1 VEFNSVVSGQCP
13 IKEIKVEPQR
23 RNRKLEDQINTQKN
37 TIEFES
43 DYFQTTG
50 FTINQRKQTDLPIDT
65 KKRKKGKARSKSNE
79 RVTESAWEAHP
90 PILIG

>member
-65 KKRKKGKARSKSNE
+65 KKERKEKRAPKATNELLSQPGKPTHRF
-79 RVTESAWEAHP
+79 
-90 PILIG
+90 